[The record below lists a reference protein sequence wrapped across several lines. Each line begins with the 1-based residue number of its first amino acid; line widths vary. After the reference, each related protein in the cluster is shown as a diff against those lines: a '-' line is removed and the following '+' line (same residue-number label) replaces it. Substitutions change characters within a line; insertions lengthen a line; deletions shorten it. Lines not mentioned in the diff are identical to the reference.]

1 MLICPVVT
9 YDEATKKLNFPKKLF
24 VVYEKFLSMQNYGY
38 SCVIFAKIIAY
49 AYLKL
54 AKFLICCRA
63 AINIHIQCIN
73 VHVVL
78 PFPFP
83 LLVV

>member
-1 MLICPVVT
+1 MLTCPVVT
-9 YDEATKKLNFPKKLF
+9 YDESNKKLNFPEKLI
-24 VVYEKFLSMQNYGY
+24 VLNEKFLDMQKYGY

-63 AINIHIQCIN
+63 AINILDN
-73 VHVVL
+73 VKYGL
-78 PFPFP
+78 RSAS
-83 LLVV
+83 